1 MAPYHINRQSTY
13 HHQIQMSRTKIIATL
28 GPASIDRVDELVR
41 AGVSAFRLNLSHGTH
56 EWHTHAIQKI
66 RALSHEVGIMADLPG
81 PKLRLTHV
89 REGTRLERGAKVV
102 LTHGEGV
109 GDEHVLYVDYP
120 RLARDV
126 QAGERVL
133 IGDGD
138 VELVVDSVSGSDVL
152 CTVVAGGDVASCRGV
167 SLPSTRLGVSVPT
180 ERDREHIAFAVD
192 AGVDL
197 IAASFIRDEHDVRA
211 VQREVQAHGG
221 DVPVIAKIEKHEAL
235 EHLDA
240 ILDVAY
246 GLMVAR
252 GDLGIEVPIERV
264 PLIQRRLLMMCR
276 RVAKPSIVAT
286 QMLESMLTS
295 PTPTRAEVSDI
306 ANAILE
312 GADALMLSGETAVG
326 RYPVEAVRI
335 MERVASE
342 TERSGELEGPV
353 ELEGRGMG
361 VQQAISHAAC
371 ILAHEV
377 GARAILTPTASG
389 STARHVASHRPSQSV
404 LSISESHATLRRL
417 SITWGVQPVH
427 TSEFGSLE
435 HVLKG
440 LMRRM
445 RERGDVASGDLVVI
459 TAGVPIG
466 IAGGT
471 NMIRVERVP

>member
-1 MAPYHINRQSTY
+1 
-13 HHQIQMSRTKIIATL
+13 MSRTKIIATL
-28 GPASIDRVDELVR
+28 GPASVGRVDELVR

-66 RALSHEVGIMADLPG
+66 RALSCDVGIMADLPG
-81 PKLRLTHV
+81 PKLRLGLV
-89 REGTRLERGAKVV
+89 REGTKLERGAKVV
-102 LTHGEGV
+102 LTHGRGV

-126 QAGERVL
+126 RPCERVL

-138 VELVVDSVSGSDVL
+138 VELVVDSVSGSDVM
-152 CTVVAGGDVASCRGV
+152 CTVVAGGEVASHKGV
-167 SLPSTRLGVSVPT
+167 NLPSTKLSVSIPT
-180 ERDREHIAFAVD
+180 ERDKEHIAFAVD
-192 AGVDL
+192 ACVDL

-211 VQREVQAHGG
+211 VQREVRAHGE
-221 DVPVIAKIEKHEAL
+221 DVPVIAKIEKHKAL

-264 PLIQRRLLMMCR
+264 PLIQRGLLMMCR

-312 GADALMLSGETAVG
+312 GADALMLSEETAVG
-326 RYPVEAVRI
+326 EYPVEAVRI

-342 TERSGELEGPV
+342 TERSGAGGPM
-353 ELEGRGMG
+353 EPMGMSMG
-361 VQQAISHAAC
+361 VQEAISHAAC

-377 GARAILTPTASG
+377 GARAILTPTATG
-389 STARHVASHRPSQSV
+389 STARHVASHRPSQKV
-404 LSISESHATLRRL
+404 FSISDSHATLRRL
-417 SITWGVQPVH
+417 SITWGVEPVY
-427 TSEFGSLE
+427 TSEFGSIE
-435 HVLKG
+435 HMLDGVLGRLKN
-440 LMRRM
+440 
-445 RERGDVASGDLVVI
+445 ERHVASGDLVVI
-459 TAGVPIG
+459 TAGVPLG
-466 IAGGT
+466 TSGGT
-471 NMIRVERVP
+471 NMIWVERVG